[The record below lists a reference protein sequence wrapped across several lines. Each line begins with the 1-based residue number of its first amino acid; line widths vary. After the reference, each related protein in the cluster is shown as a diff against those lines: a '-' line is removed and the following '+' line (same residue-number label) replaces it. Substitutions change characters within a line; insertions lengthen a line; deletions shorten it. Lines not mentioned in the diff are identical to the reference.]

1 MKKILVLLL
10 AIFSFFQM
18 QATHLMGGEITWECI
33 KAGPDAGKY
42 IFKLKLYRDCDGVS
56 LSQFA
61 QTITVH
67 DHPTVTQISADF
79 ISNTDI
85 SPDCDFTNSGNPQL
99 DCSGNPVGA
108 VEEYIYESLPVS
120 LP

>member
-1 MKKILVLLL
+1 
-10 AIFSFFQM
+10 
-18 QATHLMGGEITWECI
+18 MGFHW
-33 KAGPDAGKY
+33 
-42 IFKLKLYRDCDGVS
+42 VN
-56 LSQFA
+56 LS
-61 QTITVH
+61 TITVH

-108 VEEYIYESLPVS
+108 VEEYIYESLPVA
-120 LP
+120 LPDHLQQLDGILHGFAVEMLFQI